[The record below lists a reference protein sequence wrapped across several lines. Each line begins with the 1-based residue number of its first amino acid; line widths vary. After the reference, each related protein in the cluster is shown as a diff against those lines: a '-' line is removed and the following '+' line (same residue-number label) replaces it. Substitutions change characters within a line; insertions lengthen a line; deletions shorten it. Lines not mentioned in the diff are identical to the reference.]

1 MKQSTIMQKSLHKA
15 KFYKSTPNLVGL
27 PADKGLEVALV
38 GRSNTGKSTTLNT
51 ICGQHSLAR
60 TSKTPG
66 RTQHLVVFEIDEHR
80 RLVDLPGFGYA
91 KVSRKT
97 QVAWEKEI
105 NKYLNYR
112 KSLVGLVLIMD
123 IRHVLQPIEDEL
135 LNWCAEANLKAH
147 VLLNKADKLSRGAS
161 KSTLLQVEQRLYS
174 LIERGDLSVSLFS
187 GKEKTGCEDIWSKL
201 ADWFCRECQN

>member
-1 MKQSTIMQKSLHKA
+1 MKSSAIMQKSLQKA
-15 KFYKSTPNLVGL
+15 RFYKSTPNLLGL

-66 RTQHLVVFEIDEHR
+66 RTQHLVVFEIDEQR

-91 KVSRKT
+91 KVSRRT
-97 QVAWEKEI
+97 QLAWEKEI
-105 NKYLNYR
+105 NKYLNFR

-123 IRHVLQPIEDEL
+123 IRHVLQPIEEDL
-135 LNWCAEANLKAH
+135 LNWCPEANLKTH

-161 KSTLLQVEQRLYS
+161 KSTLLQVEKRLCK
-174 LIERGDLSVSLFS
+174 LIETGDLSVSLFS
-187 GKEKTGCEDIWSKL
+187 GKERTGCEDIWLKL
-201 ADWFCRECQN
+201 ADWFSQEWQD